1 MAKRKMSQA
10 SLDNL
15 QKAYDGKGGFN
26 TETARIAGQKS
37 QEAQKKYRP
46 LKEIVAECLDEDT
59 VRQIMAA
66 LTQRAMDG
74 DVRAWES
81 LRDSSGQKPKEEVLM
96 DNTVRLYF
104 DDPEAEEFSG

>member
-1 MAKRKMSQA
+1 MAKRKMSEN
-10 SLDNL
+10 SLKALEENRHKGQFRGDNAVEAA
-15 QKAYDGKGGFN
+15 K
-26 TETARIAGQKS
+26 KS
-37 QEAQKKYRP
+37 NEAQKKYRP

-81 LRDSSGQKPKEEVLM
+81 LRDSSGQKPKDEVMVGTEQEL
-96 DNTVRLYF
+96 DVKITVV
-104 DDPEAEEFSG
+104 D

>member
-1 MAKRKMSQA
+1 MAKRKMNQA

-15 QKAYDGKGGFN
+15 QSGHPFN
-26 TETARIAGQKS
+26 EETARIAGQKS

-46 LKEIVAECLDEDT
+46 LKEIVNECLDEDT

-66 LTQRAMDG
+66 LTQRAKDG

-96 DNTVRLYF
+96 DNTVRLFF